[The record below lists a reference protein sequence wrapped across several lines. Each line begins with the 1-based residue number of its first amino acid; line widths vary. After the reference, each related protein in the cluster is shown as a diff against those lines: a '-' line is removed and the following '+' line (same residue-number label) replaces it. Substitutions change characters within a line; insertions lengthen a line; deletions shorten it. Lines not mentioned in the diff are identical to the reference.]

1 VTGVSVEMLG
11 LADRNQPASLEY
23 QRRQSAMTILA
34 GLFSSLRLYRK
45 HQGRTLLSCL
55 KLLPPGVLVRVLIDP
70 EQAMAEYQA
79 KMAQWQ
85 QAAMQAQQQGQEP
98 PEQPEAPTEEFMTKT
113 KRGEKFDPEKFGL
126 GDNTRFDVI
135 VDEAPIS
142 PNQKEATWAA
152 LEPFM
157 GQLPPDAIPIAL
169 KYSPL
174 PETAAKE
181 LGDAIAGAGHPQGG
195 IPPEMQQAISEG
207 QQQIQQLTQENAQ
220 LKDKAQIDAA
230 KVQVDQQKVGV
241 AQQDAET
248 RRIAAMSG
256 AQTDQA
262 QVEHQQQSMQL
273 DYARL
278 AHEIVKAQRDSMTLG
293 G

>member
-1 VTGVSVEMLG
+1 
-11 LADRNQPASLEY
+11 
-23 QRRQSAMTILA
+23 MTILA

-45 HQGRTLLSCL
+45 HQGRSLLACL
-55 KLLPPGVLVRVLIDP
+55 KMLPPGVLVRVLIDP
-70 EQAMAEYQA
+70 EQAMAEFQA
-79 KMAQWQ
+79 QMMQWQ

-98 PEQPEAPTEEFMTKT
+98 PPQPEPPTGEFMSKT
-113 KRGEKFDPEKFGL
+113 KRGEAFDPEKFGL
-126 GDNTRFDVI
+126 GDDARFDVI

-181 LGDAIAGAGHPQGG
+181 LGDAIAKAAQGGQQQGG
-195 IPPEMQQAISEG
+195 IPPEMQQAISQG

-220 LKDKAQIDAA
+220 LKDKSQIDAA

-241 AQQDAET
+241 AQTDAET

-256 AQTDQA
+256 VQSDQAQTDL
-262 QVEHQQQSMQL
+262 QQHNMQL

-278 AHEIVKAQRDSMTLG
+278 AHEIVRAQRDSMTLG